1 MPNWCE
7 NRVTI
12 SGGTEDIAKFRETM
26 EGLDHHG
33 EESIFSFHKLI
44 PMPDELMATTSP
56 PTIKATQAEVDAHNA
71 TDIAV

>member
-12 SGGTEDIAKFRETM
+12 SGGIEDIAKFRETM
-26 EGLDHHG
+26 EGLDKHG

-44 PMPDELMATTSP
+44 HITDELMATVTRYALMSRR
-56 PTIKATQAEVDAHNA
+56 
-71 TDIAV
+71 